1 MMEKRTI
8 IAIILTFIIIVAW
21 GAIQSK
27 YFPQEPSKPE
37 TKEAV
42 RKKENTPCGEEGRK
56 GSSRGQGREASSG
69 NEISAEERGLG

>member
-37 TKEAV
+37 TKEV
-42 RKKENTPCGEEGRK
+42 RRKLEKRNRTPVRRRSKRRFEKSREG
-56 GSSRGQGREASSG
+56 S
-69 NEISAEERGLG
+69 LFP